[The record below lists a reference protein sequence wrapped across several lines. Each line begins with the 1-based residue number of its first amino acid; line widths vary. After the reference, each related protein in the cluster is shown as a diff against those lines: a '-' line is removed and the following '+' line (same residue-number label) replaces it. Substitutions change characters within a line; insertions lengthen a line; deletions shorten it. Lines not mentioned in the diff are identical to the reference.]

1 MNTLII
7 DGFTIFNY
15 NPQRC
20 STTLH
25 DGICLSYRCKDG
37 LRKGDYDFFRCKHGP
52 SKGAYNTYRCK
63 DGQKKMLAALLA
75 ANIYAKVY
83 AATLLHSQPDGGE
96 GRDGGYLFIY
106 SVGVVPY
113 ALEKHLEK

>member
-1 MNTLII
+1 MAY
-7 DGFTIFNY
+7 TIFSY
-15 NPQRC
+15 SPQRC

-52 SKGAYNTYRCK
+52 SKGAYNTCRCK
-63 DGQKKMLAALLA
+63 HGQKKMLAALLA

-83 AATLLHSQPDGGE
+83 AATLLHSLPDGGE

>member
-1 MNTLII
+1 MDQAKAHTTLI
-7 DGFTIFNY
+7 
-15 NPQRC
+15 
-20 STTLH
+20 
-25 DGICLSYRCKDG
+25 
-37 LRKGDYDFFRCKHGP
+37 
-52 SKGAYNTYRCK
+52 
-63 DGQKKMLAALLA
+63 A

-96 GRDGGYLFIY
+96 DTDDGYLFIY